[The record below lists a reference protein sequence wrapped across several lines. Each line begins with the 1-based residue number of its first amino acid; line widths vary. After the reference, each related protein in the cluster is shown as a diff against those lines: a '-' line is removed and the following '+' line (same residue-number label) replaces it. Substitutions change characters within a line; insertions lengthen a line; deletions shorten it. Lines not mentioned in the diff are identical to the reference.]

1 MRTLPFFLTM
11 EGCPRRCVYCHQG
24 EITGISRAP
33 SPAEV
38 KQTAAEQRE
47 PCEVCFFGGSFT
59 CLPSALQRE
68 YLDAALSAPAGS
80 ILRFSTHPECITEE
94 TLGLLASYPVRM
106 IELGISS
113 LDDRVLARCRRGYS
127 SRSALEA
134 MRRVLDSGFLLGA
147 QMMIG
152 LPEQTEGS
160 SLDDLD
166 LIAELKAPSPPTLRI
181 YPCLVLEGTSLAQSW
196 REGTYTPLPV
206 DHAARWAGRLL
217 LRAETLGFPV
227 QRIGLQETESLSKSV
242 LAGPHH
248 PALGEL
254 ARSAA
259 LALRLSEV
267 RPQGPWRIEKEKISW
282 LRGHGKFGIGLL
294 QEITGLS
301 AAEVE
306 KRIQY
311 A

>member
-38 KQTAAEQRE
+38 KQAAAEQRE

-59 CLPSALQRE
+59 CLPSGLQRE
-68 YLDAALSAPAGS
+68 YLEAALAAPAGS
-80 ILRFSTHPECITEE
+80 IIRFSTHPECLSEE
-94 TLGLLASYPVRM
+94 NLLLLSLYPVNM

-113 LDDRVLARCRRGYS
+113 LDDEVLNQCRRGYS
-127 SRSALEA
+127 SRFALEA
-134 MRRVLDSGFLLGA
+134 MKRVLDRGFSLGC

-152 LPEQTEGS
+152 LPGQTEES
-160 SLDDLD
+160 SLADIDR
-166 LIAELKAPSPPTLRI
+166 IAGLRAPSVVTLRI
-181 YPCLVLEGTSLAQSW
+181 YPCLVLEGTSLAQIW
-196 REGTYTPLPV
+196 REGEYAPLTV
-206 DHAARWAGRLL
+206 DHAARWSGTL
-217 LRAETLGFPV
+217 LRRAESLGFAV
-227 QRIGLQETESLSKSV
+227 QRIGLQETESLAKSV

-259 LALRLSEV
+259 LALRLGEEN
-267 RPQGPWRIEKEKISW
+267 PKGPWRVEKKKVSW
-282 LRGHGKFGIGLL
+282 LRGHGKFGLALL
-294 QEITGLS
+294 EEITGLPPGE
-301 AAEVE
+301 AEKKISYV
-306 KRIQY
+306 
-311 A
+311 

>member
-1 MRTLPFFLTM
+1 MRPLPFFLTM

-38 KQTAAEQRE
+38 KQAAAEQKE

-59 CLPSALQRE
+59 CLPSVLQRE
-68 YLDAALSAPAGS
+68 YLDAALAAPVGS
-80 ILRFSTHPECITEE
+80 IIRFSTHPECITED
-94 TLGLLASYPVRM
+94 TLGILASYPVRM

-113 LDDRVLARCRRGYS
+113 LDDGVLARCRRGYS

-134 MRRVLDSGFLLGA
+134 MKRVLDSGFLLGA

-152 LPEQTEGS
+152 LPEQTEES
-160 SLDDLD
+160 SLTDLD
-166 LIAELKAPSPPTLRI
+166 LIAGLKASFPPTLRV
-181 YPCLVLEGTSLAQSW
+181 YPCLVLEGTALARSW
-196 REGTYTPLPV
+196 REGKYTPLTV
-206 DHAARWAGRLL
+206 EHAVRWAGSLF
-217 LRAETLGFPV
+217 LRSETLGFPV

-259 LALRLSEV
+259 LSLRLSGET
-267 RPQGPWRIEKEKISW
+267 PEGPWRVDKEKISW
-282 LRGHGKFGIGLL
+282 LRGHGKFGLCLL

-306 KRIQY
+306 KRVHY
-311 A
+311 E